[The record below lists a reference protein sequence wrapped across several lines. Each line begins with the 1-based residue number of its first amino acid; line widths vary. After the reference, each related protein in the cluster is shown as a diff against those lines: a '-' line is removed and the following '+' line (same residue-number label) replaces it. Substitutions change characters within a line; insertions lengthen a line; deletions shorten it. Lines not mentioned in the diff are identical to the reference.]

1 MSPSRRCYVIHRRD
15 GRLLALAPVQPLRHE
30 SGAEIGWLPVPERGQ
45 ILSEV
50 ELTAEQVRMGPAA
63 LLEGFR
69 IRSGKRKGEACLE
82 PRAEKRKTAR
92 KR

>member
-1 MSPSRRCYVIHRRD
+1 MRTLRLLLPFPL
-15 GRLLALAPVQPLRHE
+15 LLALAPAQPVRHE
-30 SGAEIGWLPVPERGQ
+30 SGAEIGLRPVPARGQ
-45 ILSEV
+45 ILTEV

-69 IRSGKRKGEACLE
+69 IRIGRRKGDVCLE
-82 PRAEKRKTAR
+82 PLAERRKPAR